1 MRKFVRKLFITMKT
15 IGYITNSFG
24 LVNTKLESFVL
35 LAFPRSYR
43 ACIIPTVEKL
53 KL

>member
-15 IGYITNSFG
+15 IGYITKSFG
-24 LVNTKLESFVL
+24 LVNTKLESFV

-43 ACIIPTVEKL
+43 ACIIPTVEKV